1 VRHDL
6 ATPGMAADVAYLVAE
21 ELRRVRHEVRR
32 VKCVHLFMAV
42 PAGLAMMI
50 GQLLNTFGQAQ
61 TYEHITEGGLNCYRR
76 AALLQ
81 PAE

>member
-1 VRHDL
+1 
-6 ATPGMAADVAYLVAE
+6 MAADVAYLVAE

-50 GQLLNTFGQAQ
+50 GQLLNTFGQVQ
-61 TYEHITEGGLNCYRR
+61 TYEHITDGGLNCYRP
-76 AALLQ
+76 AALLR